1 MIKIMLVDDHRLVR
15 AGLKRVLAEAADM
28 EVIADASSGEEALE
42 LTRTKVPD
50 VVLMDINMP
59 GIGGLETTRRLVQRL
74 PQLKVIVVSMH
85 LEEPYPSR
93 MLAAGAAGYISKD
106 SAADEV
112 IAAIRRVYSGGHY
125 VAADVAGNMA
135 ASLVKGKSDSPFE
148 QLSQRETQVMIMVTK
163 GYSTQEI
170 SDRLHLSPKTVSTYR
185 YRLFEKLGVG
195 NDVELT
201 RMAMRYGLLDE
212 KAEVPAEGR

>member
-1 MIKIMLVDDHRLVR
+1 MIRIMLVDDHRLVR
-15 AGLKRVLAEAADM
+15 AGLKRVLTEVADM
-28 EVIADASSGEEALE
+28 EVVAEASSGEEALE
-42 LTRTKVPD
+42 LVRTITPD

-59 GIGGLETTRRLVQRL
+59 GIGGLEATRRLLQRT
-74 PQLKVIVVSMH
+74 PSAKVIVVSMH

-112 IAAIRRVYSGGHY
+112 VTAIRRVHGGGHY
-125 VAADVAGNMA
+125 VAADVAGNLA
-135 ASLVKGKSDSPFE
+135 AALVKGPSGASPFD
-148 QLSQRETQVMIMVTK
+148 QLSQRETQVMLMVTK

-212 KAEVPAEGR
+212 RSENRSEI

>member
-15 AGLKRVLAEAADM
+15 AGLKRVLQEVADM
-28 EVIADASSGEEALE
+28 QVLAVASSGEEALE
-42 LTRTKVPD
+42 MMRTHTPD

-59 GIGGLETTRRLVQRL
+59 GIGGLEATRRAIQRY
-74 PQLKVIVVSMH
+74 PGTKIIVVSMH

-112 IAAIRRVYSGGHY
+112 VTAIRRVHSGGHY
-125 VAADVAGNMA
+125 VAADVAGNLA
-135 ASLVKGKSDSPFE
+135 ASIVKGSSGGSPFD
-148 QLSQRETQVMIMVTK
+148 QLSQRETQVMLMVTK
-163 GYSTQEI
+163 GYSTQDI

-185 YRLFEKLGVG
+185 YRLFEKLSVN

-201 RMAMRYGLLDE
+201 RMAMRYGLLEDN
-212 KAEVPAEGR
+212 AEMRAES